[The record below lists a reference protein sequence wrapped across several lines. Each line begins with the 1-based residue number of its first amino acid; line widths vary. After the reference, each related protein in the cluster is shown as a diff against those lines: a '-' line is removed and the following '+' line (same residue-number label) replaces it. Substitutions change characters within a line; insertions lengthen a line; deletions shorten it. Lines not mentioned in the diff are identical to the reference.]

1 MADAPLVVGIAGGT
15 ASGKTTV
22 ARRIREALKVAPV
35 AFIDQDSYYRSL
47 SDLSLE
53 ERREVNFDHPDAFDT
68 DLLVAHLQALK
79 AGQSVEKPVYD
90 FVESL
95 RDPTRTVTVEP
106 AEIILIEGILVLHMP
121 QVRELLDVKIFVDAE
136 DDVRIIRRLTR
147 DIKERGRD
155 FDHVIHQYFRHVR
168 PMHLGFVEPSKRHAD
183 IIVPHGGKND
193 IAIEML
199 VGALEARMSQ
209 VSQEVA

>member
-1 MADAPLVVGIAGGT
+1 MSDAPLVVGIAGGT

-22 ARRIREALKVAPV
+22 ARRIREALKVTPV

-53 ERREVNFDHPDAFDT
+53 ERREINFDHPDAFDT
-68 DLLVAHLQALK
+68 DLLVSHLQALK
-79 AGQSVEKPVYD
+79 AGQAVEKPVYNFAVSD
-90 FVESL
+90 REA
-95 RDPTRTVTVEP
+95 RTTRVEP
-106 AEIILIEGILVLHMP
+106 ARLILIEGILVLHMEA
-121 QVRELLDVKIFVDAE
+121 VRRELDVKIFVDAE

-183 IIVPHGGKND
+183 IIVPHGGNND

-209 VSQEVA
+209 LSQEVA